1 MRETQAA
8 SCEDLHR
15 VEERLR
21 ECDKS
26 VERFFDLRIA
36 SNERLSQERYGEI
49 RRRLDDLNNSH
60 EKAVNEK
67 QRTDEA
73 ALRVQERSVTKEELQ
88 TWKDEVNRALSLA
101 QGAATARATMMSV
114 AVGMAVLIIN
124 VVIRYLGK

>member
-1 MRETQAA
+1 MKERRMA
-8 SCEDLHR
+8 SCGDMDRL
-15 VEERLR
+15 EERLHDR
-21 ECDKS
+21 DKS
-26 VERFFDLRIA
+26 VEKLFELRIA
-36 SNERLSQERYGEI
+36 AMERLSLERYGEI

-114 AVGMAVLIIN
+114 AVGMAVIIIN